1 MVEYSIKNV
10 NVMYSFCN
18 RTMCFLLL
26 YLIFRIRS
34 LDHEAQKAK
43 LMLQEGM

>member
-1 MVEYSIKNV
+1 MIDV
-10 NVMYSFCN
+10 
-18 RTMCFLLL
+18 CFLLV

-43 LMLQEGM
+43 LMQQEGM